1 MTEKKAYIVKDGVWV
16 EEDVAERLGVEGV
29 RVEQMHDLDEVAHRV
44 LNISPERAKAIREEF
59 PER

>member
-1 MTEKKAYIVKDGVWV
+1 MDKKAYIVKDGVWV
-16 EEDVAERLGVEGV
+16 EESVAKRLGVEGT

-44 LNISPERAKAIREEF
+44 LNISPERARSIREEF